1 MMNQFFG
8 VGRLVAQP
16 EVKESE
22 NGKNI
27 LILLLLFKEAIKM
40 LMVFMMLTFW
50 M

>member
-22 NGKNI
+22 NDNEENKDN
-27 LILLLLFKEAIKM
+27 E
-40 LMVFMMLTFW
+40 
-50 M
+50 